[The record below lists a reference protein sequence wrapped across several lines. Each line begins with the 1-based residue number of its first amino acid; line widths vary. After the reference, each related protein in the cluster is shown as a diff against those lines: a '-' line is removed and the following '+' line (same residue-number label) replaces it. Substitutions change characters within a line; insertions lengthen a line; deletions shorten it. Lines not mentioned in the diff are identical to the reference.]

1 MSPTSERRLPRPSVE
16 ARVQLDRVE
25 LLCVPGEP
33 IPRCQ
38 RGLVQDG
45 VPVVVAP
52 SRRPDP
58 DVTHSPPSPPSTHR
72 VMLEAAY
79 SHPPRLLSQ
88 SIALRSRQPASRQ
101 QGSHRQ
107 STRSRC
113 GGSGWRS
120 SPGVTAQR
128 TPPESRWRR
137 CGRGSSMSDAWAI
150 NGPLRTAN
158 AGPPA
163 SAISAPGCLN
173 ARLQAQRPRASKLVM
188 SPLMT
193 LHPRNC
199 REMHSLFASSKVVDH
214 LTPQSVVDVGVRHG
228 IRNEPPHIEH

>member
-1 MSPTSERRLPRPSVE
+1 
-16 ARVQLDRVE
+16 
-25 LLCVPGEP
+25 
-33 IPRCQ
+33 
-38 RGLVQDG
+38 
-45 VPVVVAP
+45 VVVAP

-88 SIALRSRQPASRQ
+88 SIALRSRPAGLPTTRLSPPEHTRRTDRAA
-101 QGSHRQ
+101 SAPHNSENYRVDTDKRNAMPRTRARA
-107 STRSRC
+107 SRSRC

-158 AGPPA
+158 GALRTANAGPPA
-163 SAISAPGCLN
+163 SAISAPGCLMP
-173 ARLQAQRPRASKLVM
+173 ACR
-188 SPLMT
+188 
-193 LHPRNC
+193 RNDPELPSWSC
-199 REMHSLFASSKVVDH
+199 RH
-214 LTPQSVVDVGVRHG
+214 
-228 IRNEPPHIEH
+228 